1 MNAIYAGIFDG
12 GPELIIVLG
21 VIALLFGSA
30 RIPKFARSLG
40 QAKREFDDGMHET
53 ANGEHAE
60 PGGVSPR

>member
-1 MNAIYAGIFDG
+1 MNPIYAGIFDG

-40 QAKREFDDGMHET
+40 QARREFDDGMHET
-53 ANGEHAE
+53 SSSER
-60 PGGVSPR
+60 S